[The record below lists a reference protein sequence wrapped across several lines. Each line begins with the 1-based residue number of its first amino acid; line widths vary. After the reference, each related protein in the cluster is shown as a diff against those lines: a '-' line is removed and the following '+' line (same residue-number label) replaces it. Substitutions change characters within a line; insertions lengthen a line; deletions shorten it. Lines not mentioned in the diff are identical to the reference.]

1 MPRPATQLDGRKLC
15 ASTPAESGLPWPSL
29 RTSAAFSHS
38 SGANS
43 MTSASAI
50 GVSGRQKVRR
60 DHRLPCRQSRR
71 RVRQTS
77 MTGTPAVGTSHSR
90 NCQPTDSR
98 DRSMSVVSTEIITP

>member
-43 MTSASAI
+43 MTSASADP
-50 GVSGRQKVRR
+50 VDRLKELMKARKEESLQVLSGWIEKRE
-60 DHRLPCRQSRR
+60 D
-71 RVRQTS
+71 
-77 MTGTPAVGTSHSR
+77 PA
-90 NCQPTDSR
+90 
-98 DRSMSVVSTEIITP
+98 